1 MIAPPRVTIS
11 TIDHSKLMPLMP
23 MTIPPVNQGKS
34 WTSIFSTLPIDKDEM
49 ELLNGC
55 RFLPRDV
62 VVNHLKSRNWTPQFG
77 TVLLYTI
84 VEDITK
90 QRAKNKKM
98 TAFMMP
104 KDREKLY
111 LKLADLSDTH
121 GILSLY
127 CGTIWLAEAKDPKN
141 LNIDAEVMGEIGN
154 ILSDE
159 SPEMESALAMQSQLS
174 IIRNSMYGFGGQK

>member
-11 TIDHSKLMPLMP
+11 TIDHSKLMPI
-23 MTIPPVNQGKS
+23 TIPPVNQGKS

-77 TVLLYTI
+77 TVLIYTI

-98 TAFMMP
+98 AVFMMP

-111 LKLADLSDTH
+111 LKLADLADTH

-141 LNIDAEVMGEIGN
+141 LNIAAEVMGEIGN
-154 ILSDE
+154 ILSNE
-159 SPEMESALAMQSQLS
+159 SPEMESAAAMQSQLN
-174 IIRNSMYGFGGQK
+174 IIRNSLYGFGGQK

>member
-11 TIDHSKLMPLMP
+11 TIDHSKMMP
-23 MTIPPVNQGKS
+23 MTIPPVNQGRS
-34 WTSIFSTLPIDKDEM
+34 WTSAFSTLPIDKDEM
-49 ELLNGC
+49 ELLHGC
-55 RFLPRDV
+55 QFLPRDV

-77 TVLLYTI
+77 TVLIYTI

-90 QRAKNKKM
+90 QRAKNKKL
-98 TAFMMP
+98 TAFTMP
-104 KDREKLY
+104 RDREKLY
-111 LKLADLSDTH
+111 LKLADLADTH

-127 CGTIWLAEAKDPKN
+127 CGTIWLAKAKDPKN
-141 LNIDAEVMGEIGN
+141 LNIDAEVMEEIGN
-154 ILSDE
+154 ILADG